1 MGDQRQPNSIPGTL
15 AASGIPLQHWI
26 LLFQF
31 WRELLKRL
39 LSLDAEHSEL
49 QVRQGI
55 PASPPVA
62 AWVTKAS
69 VCASAMYQLFY
80 PHSTSS

>member
-1 MGDQRQPNSIPGTL
+1 MGDQRQPDSIPGML

-26 LLFQF
+26 LLVQF

-39 LSLDAEHSEL
+39 LSLDAEHSDL

-55 PASPPVA
+55 PASPPMA
-62 AWVTKAS
+62 AWITKAS
-69 VCASAMYQLFY
+69 VYPCALSQLFN
-80 PHSTSS
+80 PPQHI